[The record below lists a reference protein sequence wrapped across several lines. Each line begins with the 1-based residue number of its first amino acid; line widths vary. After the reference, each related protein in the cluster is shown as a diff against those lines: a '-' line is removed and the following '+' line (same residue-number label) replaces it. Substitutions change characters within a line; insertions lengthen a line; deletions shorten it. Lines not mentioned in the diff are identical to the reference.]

1 MFRFLL
7 CIFCISLINP
17 FTAQTLDA
25 LTYKSA
31 FESAYATNSTL
42 PKGILEAVAFAQT
55 RIKHLSGNTEGC
67 SGMPQVK
74 GVMGLTEDGKGY
86 FNNNLIYIA
95 ELSGYS
101 VHDIRSNPS
110 DNIAAYAKAYTILM
124 ERSSVETDEFS
135 KHDQLLKTL
144 SEIPWNKNAA
154 SNYALS
160 CFTYEVFNFLNN
172 PIYQD
177 LFDFPAYAID
187 LTEIYGVD
195 NLGILTSEQILISPD
210 AVYDEERH
218 EFEPRDR
225 SAEYGPALWNAA
237 AACNYSSRLGVSISA
252 VTVHTIQG
260 SYAGAISWAK
270 NCLSSVSYHYVV
282 RSSDGQVT
290 QMVIEANKAWHV
302 GSANPYTIGI
312 EHEGYVSDPI
322 WYTEAMYVSSA
333 NLVRDITES
342 GYGIDPLRTYQGPA
356 TAATLTL
363 GGCVKIKGHQHFPG
377 AAHTDPGIHWNW
389 EHYYQLIND
398 DPVILTYTS
407 PTGTFFDSGGIAGD
421 YDDDERKLYLIQ
433 PADALTIT
441 LSVQAFGLEEDW
453 DFLTVYDGE
462 DLDAPIIGEY
472 TGTTIS
478 DIITSSGGSLLIEF
492 RSDCA
497 TTDLGWEIDWTT
509 IEASG
514 VGDELP
520 PITEV
525 VIVDDTWYTEDFLVG
540 FDDEDDSL
548 GSGIKYSF
556 YQVIDYDGLEWR
568 ANNDRGFLSDNYD
581 EALHPDWNVVTGT
594 WAIVDDNLKQSN
606 EALSNTNIYADLN
619 QTDYDQLLYHWAGKI
634 TGAGADKR
642 IGMHFMCDNP
652 TLTNRGNSYFVWF
665 RENGDKIQIYEVV
678 SDVFTLKQEVTYT
691 FLPDT
696 WYDFK
701 TVYDKESGEIHVWV
715 NSVHVI
721 SWTDPSPLAI
731 GNSVSFRSGNSSY
744 AINDFKVYHSRIDE
758 ELITVGPTGDIRY
771 QNLDIFTPSGKIKS
785 IAVDSAYN
793 MSTISSVF
801 ADVDWTVPLTI
812 DYIND
817 GLDADIST
825 TSSNTQL
832 AANWSVTS
840 DPNSG
845 IARYWYAIGTSP
857 GAVDIVNWTD
867 NWYADTIVHT
877 GLSLTYG
884 ETYYFS
890 VRAEN
895 GAGLLSEIIST
906 NGQLLVEPTEP
917 PLANFNAINTDLCGI
932 DSVQLINT
940 TVDAMTYEWFIPDGF
955 PSFSTETSPSIHFAE
970 SGVYPV
976 LLVATGPG
984 GVDSIELEITIEVAE
999 APIAAFEASDEI
1011 VPLDEALITFVNGSL
1026 HSDGSYW
1033 SFGDGFFSTDDDPWH
1048 LFTAVGDY
1056 YVSLIAL
1063 NGGCPNDTMTK
1074 LIKVIAVSDL
1084 AEELE
1089 NQIFIYP
1096 NPSTDH
1102 IYLGAKLTM
1111 NQPFSY
1117 VIFDN
1122 QGRTVQVGQF
1132 PNLAQNQLISLNQI
1146 AAGTYILK
1154 LDFDGTIVAKSL
1166 VIE

>member
-1 MFRFLL
+1 M
-7 CIFCISLINP
+7 
-17 FTAQTLDA
+17 
-25 LTYKSA
+25 
-31 FESAYATNSTL
+31 
-42 PKGILEAVAFAQT
+42 
-55 RIKHLSGNTEGC
+55 
-67 SGMPQVK
+67 
-74 GVMGLTEDGKGY
+74 
-86 FNNNLIYIA
+86 
-95 ELSGYS
+95 
-101 VHDIRSNPS
+101 
-110 DNIAAYAKAYTILM
+110 
-124 ERSSVETDEFS
+124 
-135 KHDQLLKTL
+135 
-144 SEIPWNKNAA
+144 
-154 SNYALS
+154 
-160 CFTYEVFNFLNN
+160 NN

-177 LFDFPAYAID
+177 LFDFPSYEIN

-195 NLGILTSEQILISPD
+195 NLEILTSQQILISAE
-210 AVYDEERH
+210 AVADDEH
-218 EFEPRDR
+218 HVFEPRDR
-225 SAEYGPALWNAA
+225 STEYGPALWNAA
-237 AACNYSSRLGVSISA
+237 AACNYSSRSGVSISA

-270 NCLSSVSYHYVV
+270 NCASSVSYHYVV
-282 RSSDGQVT
+282 RSSDGQIT
-290 QMVIEANKAWHV
+290 QMVLEANKAWHV
-302 GSANPYTIGI
+302 GSENPYTIGI
-312 EHEGYVSDPI
+312 EHEGYVADPI
-322 WYTEAMYVSSA
+322 WYTEAMYVASA
-333 NLVRDITES
+333 DLVRDITDS
-342 GYGIDPLRTYQGPA
+342 GYGINPLRTYQGPA

-398 DPVILTYTS
+398 DPVILTYTL

-441 LSVQAFGLEEDW
+441 LSVQAFVLEEDW

-520 PITEV
+520 PVTEV
-525 VIVDDTWYTEDFLVG
+525 VVEDTWYTEDFLAG
-540 FDDEDDSL
+540 FEDDDDSL

-568 ANNDRGFLSDNYD
+568 SNNNRGFLSDNYD

-665 RENGDKIQIYEVV
+665 RENGDKVQIYEVV

-731 GNSVSFRSGNSSY
+731 GNSVSFRSGNSGY
-744 AINDFKVYHSRIDE
+744 AINDFKVYHNRTDE
-758 ELITVGPTGDIRY
+758 ELITVSPTGDIRY
-771 QNLDIFTPSGKIKS
+771 QNLDIFTPSAKIKS

-801 ADVDWTVPLTI
+801 ADIDWTVPLPI

-832 AANWSVTS
+832 AANWALTS

-857 GAVDIVNWTD
+857 GAVDIVDWTD

-884 ETYYFS
+884 DTYYFS

-895 GAGLLSEIIST
+895 GAGLLSTIIST

-917 PLANFNAINTDLCGI
+917 PIANFNAINTDLCGI

-940 TVDAMTYEWFIPDGF
+940 TADAMTYEWFIPDGI
-955 PSFSTETSPSIHFAE
+955 PTYSIETSPSIHFAE

-984 GVDSIELEITIEVAE
+984 GVDSIEIEITIEVAE

-1033 SFGDGFFSTDDDPWH
+1033 SFDDGFFLP
-1048 LFTAVGDY
+1048 
-1056 YVSLIAL
+1056 
-1063 NGGCPNDTMTK
+1063 MTIHGIC
-1074 LIKVIAVSDL
+1074 LR
-1084 AEELE
+1084 
-1089 NQIFIYP
+1089 Q
-1096 NPSTDH
+1096 
-1102 IYLGAKLTM
+1102 
-1111 NQPFSY
+1111 
-1117 VIFDN
+1117 
-1122 QGRTVQVGQF
+1122 
-1132 PNLAQNQLISLNQI
+1132 
-1146 AAGTYILK
+1146 
-1154 LDFDGTIVAKSL
+1154 L
-1166 VIE
+1166 VIIMSL

>member
-7 CIFCISLINP
+7 CIICILLINP
-17 FTAQTLDA
+17 YFAQTLDA
-25 LTYKSA
+25 LIYKSA
-31 FESAYATNSTL
+31 FESAYTTNPTL

-55 RIKHLSGNTEGC
+55 RIKHISGNTEGC
-67 SGMPQVK
+67 SGIPQVK

-101 VHDIRSNPS
+101 VDNIKMNPS
-110 DNIAAYAKAYTILM
+110 DNIEAYAKAYAILM
-124 ERSSVETDEFS
+124 ERSSVGTTEFS

-172 PIYQD
+172 PVYQD
-177 LFDFPAYAID
+177 LFDFPAYEID

-195 NLGILTSEQILISPD
+195 NLEILTSQQILISPD
-210 AVYDEERH
+210 AVADAEHRV
-218 EFEPRDR
+218 FEPRDR
-225 SAEYGPALWNAA
+225 SDEYGPALWNAA
-237 AACNYSSRLGVSISA
+237 AACNYSSRSGVSISA

-282 RSSDGQVT
+282 RSSDGQIT
-290 QMVIEANKAWHV
+290 QMVLEANKAWHV
-302 GSANPYTIGI
+302 GSENPYTIGI
-312 EHEGYVSDPI
+312 EHEGYVADPI
-322 WYTEAMYVSSA
+322 WYTEAMYVASA
-333 NLVRDITES
+333 DLVRDITES
-342 GYGIDPLRTYQGPA
+342 GYGINPLRTYQGPA

-398 DPVILTYTS
+398 DPEILTYTS
-407 PTGTFFDSGGIAGD
+407 PSGTLFDSGGIAGD

-453 DFLTVYDGE
+453 DYLTIYDGE
-462 DLDAPIIGEY
+462 DLDAPLIGEY

-478 DIITSSGGSLLIEF
+478 DIITSSGGSLLLEF

-509 IEASG
+509 IEGSG
-514 VGDELP
+514 EGDELP
-520 PITEV
+520 PVTDVLVE
-525 VIVDDTWYTEDFLVG
+525 DTWYTEDFLAG
-540 FDDEDDSL
+540 FEDEDDSL

-556 YQVIDYDGLEWR
+556 YQVIDFDGLEWR

-581 EALHPDWNVVTGT
+581 EAMHPDWNAITGT

-619 QTDYDQLLYHWAGKI
+619 QTDYDQMLYHWAGKI

-665 RENGDKIQIYEVV
+665 RENGDKVQIYEVV

-731 GNSVSFRSGNSSY
+731 GNSVSFRSGNSGY
-744 AINDFKVYHSRIDE
+744 AINDFKVYHNRIDE

-771 QNLDIFTPSGKIKS
+771 QNLDIFTPSAKIKS

-801 ADVDWTVPLTI
+801 TDIDWTIPLPI

-832 AANWSVTS
+832 AANWAVTS

-845 IARYWYAIGTSP
+845 IARYWYSIGTSP
-857 GAVDIVNWTD
+857 GTVDIVDWTD

-895 GAGLLSEIIST
+895 GAGLLSTIISS

-917 PLANFNAINTDLCGI
+917 PVANFNAINTDLCGI

-955 PSFSTETSPSIHFAE
+955 PSVSSETSPSIHFAE

-984 GVDSIELEITIEVAE
+984 GVDSIEIEINVEVAE

-1026 HSDGSYW
+1026 HADGYYW
-1033 SFGDGFFSTDDDPWH
+1033 SFDDGFFSTDEDPWH
-1048 LFTAVGDY
+1048 LFGAVGDY

-1102 IYLGAKLTM
+1102 IYLGAKVTM
-1111 NQPFSY
+1111 SQSFSY

-1122 QGRTVQVGQF
+1122 QGQTVQVGQY

-1154 LDFDGTIVAKSL
+1154 LDFDGTIVVKSL

>member
-7 CIFCISLINP
+7 CIICVSLTNQYS
-17 FTAQTLDA
+17 AQTLDA

-31 FESAYATNSTL
+31 FESAYSANPTL
-42 PKGILEAVAFAQT
+42 PKGILEAVAHAQT

-86 FNNNLIYIA
+86 FNNNLIYVS

-101 VHDIRSNPS
+101 VHDIKSNPS
-110 DNIAAYAKAYTILM
+110 DNISAYAKAYAILM
-124 ERSSVETDEFS
+124 ERSSVGTLEFS

-172 PIYQD
+172 PVYQD
-177 LFDFPAYAID
+177 LFDFPSYNIN
-187 LTEIYGVD
+187 LTEIYGGD
-195 NLGILTSEQILISPD
+195 NLEILTSQQILISAE
-210 AVYDEERH
+210 AVADDEH
-218 EFEPRDR
+218 HVFEPRDR

-237 AACNYSSRLGVSISA
+237 AACNYSSRSGVSISA

-270 NCLSSVSYHYVV
+270 NCASSVSYHYVV
-282 RSSDGQVT
+282 RSSDGQIT
-290 QMVIEANKAWHV
+290 QMVLEANKAWHV
-302 GSANPYTIGI
+302 GSENPYTIGI
-312 EHEGYVSDPI
+312 EHEGYVADPI
-322 WYTEAMYVSSA
+322 WYTEAMYVASA
-333 NLVRDITES
+333 DLVRDITES
-342 GYGIDPLRTYQGPA
+342 GYGINPLRTYQGPA

-525 VIVDDTWYTEDFLVG
+525 VVDDTWYTEDFLVG
-540 FDDEDDSL
+540 FDDADDSL

-642 IGMHFMCDNP
+642 VGMHFMCDNP

-721 SWTDPSPLAI
+721 SWTDPSPLSI

-744 AINDFKVYHSRIDE
+744 AINDFKVYHNRIDE
-758 ELITVGPTGDIRY
+758 ELITVGATGDIRY

-793 MSTISSVF
+793 MSTISSEF
-801 ADVDWTVPLTI
+801 ADVDWTVPLPI

-857 GAVDIVNWTD
+857 GAVDIVDWTD

-895 GAGLLSEIIST
+895 GAGLLSTIISSD
-906 NGQLLVEPTEP
+906 GQLLVEPTEP
-917 PLANFNAINTDLCGI
+917 PTANFNAINTDLCGI

-940 TVDAMTYEWFIPDGF
+940 TVDAMTYEWFITDGF
-955 PSFSTETSPSIHFAE
+955 PSFSTETSPSVHFAE
-970 SGVYPV
+970 SGVYSV

-984 GVDSIELEITIEVAE
+984 GVDSIETEITVEVAE

-1033 SFGDGFFSTDDDPWH
+1033 SFDDGFFSTDDDPWH

-1074 LIKVIAVSDL
+1074 LIKVIAVSEL

-1102 IYLGAKLTM
+1102 IYLGTKLAM
-1111 NQPFSY
+1111 NQPFSF

-1132 PNLAQNQLISLNQI
+1132 PNLAQNQLISLNRI

-1154 LDFDGTIVAKSL
+1154 LDFDGTIVVKSL

>member
-363 GGCVKIKGHQHFPG
+363 GGCVKIKGHQHFPS

-801 ADVDWTVPLTI
+801 ADIDWTVPLTI

-857 GAVDIVNWTD
+857 GGVDIVNWTD

-906 NGQLLVEPTEP
+906 NGQLLLEPTEP

-1096 NPSTDH
+1096 NPSIDH
-1102 IYLGAKLTM
+1102 IYLGAKVTM

>member
-31 FESAYATNSTL
+31 FESAYTTNPIL

-86 FNNNLIYIA
+86 FNNNLIYIS
-95 ELSGYS
+95 ELSGYT
-101 VHDIRSNPS
+101 VANIKSNPS
-110 DNIAAYAKAYTILM
+110 DNIAAYAKAYAILM
-124 ERSSVETDEFS
+124 ERSAVETDEFS

-177 LFDFPAYAID
+177 LFDFPAHAID

-525 VIVDDTWYTEDFLVG
+525 VIDDTWYTEDFLVG
-540 FDDEDDSL
+540 FEDEDDSL

-642 IGMHFMCDNP
+642 VGMHFMCDNP

-701 TVYDKESGEIHVWV
+701 TIYDKESGEIHVWV
-715 NSVHVI
+715 NSIHVI

-744 AINDFKVYHSRIDE
+744 AINDFKVYHNRIDE
-758 ELITVGPTGDIRY
+758 ELITVGATGDIRY

-801 ADVDWTVPLTI
+801 ADVDWTVPLPI

-857 GAVDIVNWTD
+857 GAVDIVDWTD

-877 GLSLTYG
+877 GLSLIYG

-984 GVDSIELEITIEVAE
+984 GVDSIELEITVEVAE

-1033 SFGDGFFSTDDDPWH
+1033 SFDDGFFSTDDDPWH

-1056 YVSLIAL
+1056 DVSLIAL

-1132 PNLAQNQLISLNQI
+1132 PNLVQNQLISLNQI
-1146 AAGTYILK
+1146 AAGIYILK
-1154 LDFDGTIVAKSL
+1154 LDFDGTIVVKSL

>member
-7 CIFCISLINP
+7 CIICVSLTNQ
-17 FTAQTLDA
+17 FSAQTLDA

-31 FESAYATNSTL
+31 FESAYSANPTL

-86 FNNNLIYIA
+86 FNNNLIYVS

-101 VHDIRSNPS
+101 VDNMKANPA
-110 DNIAAYAKAYTILM
+110 DNISAYAKAYTILM
-124 ERSSVETDEFS
+124 ERSSVGMLEFS

-160 CFTYEVFNFLNN
+160 CFTYEVFKFLNN

-177 LFDFPAYAID
+177 LFDFPSYEIN

-195 NLGILTSEQILISPD
+195 NLEILTSQQILISAE
-210 AVYDEERH
+210 AVADDEH
-218 EFEPRDR
+218 HVFEPRDR
-225 SAEYGPALWNAA
+225 STEYGPALWNAA
-237 AACNYSSRLGVSISA
+237 AACNYSSRSGVSISA

-270 NCLSSVSYHYVV
+270 NCASSVSYHYVV
-282 RSSDGQVT
+282 RSSDGQIT
-290 QMVIEANKAWHV
+290 QMVLEANKAWHV
-302 GSANPYTIGI
+302 GSENPYTIGI
-312 EHEGYVSDPI
+312 EHEGYVADPI
-322 WYTEAMYVSSA
+322 WYTEAMYVASA
-333 NLVRDITES
+333 DLVRDITDS
-342 GYGIDPLRTYQGPA
+342 GYGINPLRTYQGPA

-525 VIVDDTWYTEDFLVG
+525 VVDDTWYTEDFLAG

-581 EALHPDWNVVTGT
+581 EALHPDWNAVTGT

-619 QTDYDQLLYHWAGKI
+619 QTDYDQMLYHWAGKI

-665 RENGDKIQIYEVV
+665 RENGDKVQIYEVV
-678 SDVFTLKQEVTYT
+678 SDVFTLKQEVTYA

-721 SWTDPSPLAI
+721 SWTDPSPLTI
-731 GNSVSFRSGNSSY
+731 GNSVSFRSGNSGY
-744 AINDFKVYHSRIDE
+744 AINDFKVYHNRIDE
-758 ELITVGPTGDIRY
+758 ELVTLGATGDIRY

-785 IAVDSAYN
+785 IAIDSAYN
-793 MSTISSVF
+793 MSTMSSVF
-801 ADVDWTVPLTI
+801 ADIDWTVPLPI
-812 DYIND
+812 DFIND

-832 AANWSVTS
+832 AANWAVTS

-857 GAVDIVNWTD
+857 GAVDIVDWTD

-895 GAGLLSEIIST
+895 GAGLLSTIIST

-917 PLANFNAINTDLCGI
+917 PIANFNAINTDLCGI
-932 DSVQLINT
+932 DSVELINT
-940 TVDAMTYEWFIPDGF
+940 TIDAMTYEWFIPDGL

-984 GVDSIELEITIEVAE
+984 GVDSIEIEVTVEVAE

-1033 SFGDGFFSTDDDPWH
+1033 SFDDGFFSTDDDPWH

-1063 NGGCPNDTMTK
+1063 NGGCPNDTMSK
-1074 LIKVIAVSDL
+1074 LIKVIAVSEL

-1102 IYLGAKLTM
+1102 IYLGAKLAM

-1132 PNLAQNQLISLNQI
+1132 PNLSQNQLISLNQI

-1154 LDFDGTIVAKSL
+1154 LDFDGTIVVKSL